1 MPLEPG
7 ETEAIVHAIADNMN
21 PVVTELDSRLTAV
34 ELRIANIEPRIAG
47 QVGAQME
54 PKSEDDAPAADTAR
68 VEALEAAVGEM
79 FGAYGELRDAY
90 NQMAAVVQSQ
100 SAALLKVLAG
110 EGDEGVWREFVLREA
125 IGAGVGVAEYAKVVQ
140 AAKYAAAEA
149 VEADG

>member
-1 MPLEPG
+1 MEPG

-54 PKSEDDAPAADTAR
+54 PKAADHDEVGMVER
-68 VEALEAAVGEM
+68 VSALEAAVGEM

-100 SAALLKVLAG
+100 SVALLRVLAG

-125 IGAGVGVAEYAKVVQ
+125 IGAGVGMSEYAKAVQ
-140 AAKYAAAEA
+140 GMKAAT
-149 VEADG
+149 VETEG

>member
-1 MPLEPG
+1 MLEPG

-54 PKSEDDAPAADTAR
+54 PKAPEVESIDEAR
-68 VEALEAAVGEM
+68 ITALEAAVGEM
-79 FGAYGELRDAY
+79 FGAFTELRDAY

-100 SAALLKVLAG
+100 STALLRVLAG
-110 EGDEGVWREFVLREA
+110 EGDEGVWRDFVVREA
-125 IGAGVGVAEYAKVVQ
+125 VGAGVGVAEYAK
-140 AAKYAAAEA
+140 AAKAAKTDAE
-149 VEADG
+149 VEG

>member
-1 MPLEPG
+1 MLEPG

-54 PKSEDDAPAADTAR
+54 PRSESPVDMAR

-79 FGAYGELRDAY
+79 YGAYGELLDAY

-100 SAALLKVLAG
+100 SMALLRVLAG
-110 EGDEGVWREFVLREA
+110 EGDEGVWREFVVREA
-125 IGAGVGVAEYAKVVQ
+125 VGAGVGVAEYAK
-140 AAKYAAAEA
+140 AAKAAKTDAE
-149 VEADG
+149 VEG

>member
-1 MPLEPG
+1 MALEQG
-7 ETEAIVHAIADNMN
+7 EVLGIVNAISEQMN
-21 PVVTELDSRLTAV
+21 PVVGELDSRLTAV

-54 PKSEDDAPAADTAR
+54 PEAADHDEVGMVER
-68 VEALEAAVGEM
+68 VSALEAAVGEM

-100 SAALLKVLAG
+100 SMALLRVLAG

-125 IGAGVGVAEYAKVVQ
+125 IGAGINVAEYATAAR
-140 AAKYAAAEA
+140 AAKAAT

>member
-1 MPLEPG
+1 MLEPG

-54 PKSEDDAPAADTAR
+54 PKAPEVESITEAR
-68 VEALEAAVGEM
+68 ITALEAAVGEM

-100 SAALLKVLAG
+100 SMALLRVLAG

-125 IGAGVGVAEYAKVVQ
+125 IGAGVGVSEYAKVVQ
-140 AAKYAAAEA
+140 AAKATAQEAE
-149 VEADG
+149 G

>member
-1 MPLEPG
+1 MLEPG

-54 PKSEDDAPAADTAR
+54 PKAPDDVGPVDMDR
-68 VEALEAAVGEM
+68 MHALEAAVGEM

-90 NQMAAVVQSQ
+90 NQMAGVVQSQ
-100 SAALLKVLAG
+100 SVALLRVLAG
-110 EGDEGVWREFVLREA
+110 DGDEGVWREFVLREA
-125 IGAGVGVAEYAKVVQ
+125 IGAGINVAEYATAAR
-140 AAKYAAAEA
+140 AAKATAQ
-149 VEADG
+149 EADR

>member
-1 MPLEPG
+1 MLEPG

-54 PKSEDDAPAADTAR
+54 PKAADHDEVGMVER
-68 VEALEAAVGEM
+68 VSALEAAVGEM

-100 SAALLKVLAG
+100 SVALLKVLAG
-110 EGDEGVWREFVLREA
+110 DGDEGVWREFVLREA
-125 IGAGVGVAEYAKVVQ
+125 IGAGVGVSEYAKAMK
-140 AAKYAAAEA
+140 AAT
-149 VEADG
+149 VEAEG

>member
-1 MPLEPG
+1 MLEPG

-54 PKSEDDAPAADTAR
+54 PKAADHDEVGMVER
-68 VEALEAAVGEM
+68 VSALEAAVGEM

-100 SAALLKVLAG
+100 SVALLRVLAG

-125 IGAGVGVAEYAKVVQ
+125 IGAGVGMSEYAKAVQ
-140 AAKYAAAEA
+140 GMKAAT
-149 VEADG
+149 VETEG

>member
-1 MPLEPG
+1 MLEPG

-47 QVGAQME
+47 QVGAQMQ
-54 PKSEDDAPAADTAR
+54 PKAPEVESIDEAR
-68 VEALEAAVGEM
+68 ITALEAAVGEM

-100 SAALLKVLAG
+100 STALLRVLAG
-110 EGDEGVWREFVLREA
+110 DGDEGVWRDFVVREA
-125 IGAGVGVAEYAKVVQ
+125 VGAGVGVAEYAK
-140 AAKYAAAEA
+140 AAKAAKTDAE
-149 VEADG
+149 VEG

>member
-1 MPLEPG
+1 MLEPG

-54 PKSEDDAPAADTAR
+54 PKAPEVESITEAR
-68 VEALEAAVGEM
+68 ITALEAAVGEM

-90 NQMAAVVQSQ
+90 NQMAGVVQSQ
-100 SAALLKVLAG
+100 SVALLKVLAG

-125 IGAGVGVAEYAKVVQ
+125 IGAGVGVSEYAKAMK
-140 AAKYAAAEA
+140 AAT

>member
-1 MPLEPG
+1 MLEPG

-54 PKSEDDAPAADTAR
+54 PRSEDDTPTVDMAR

-100 SAALLKVLAG
+100 SVALLKVLAG
-110 EGDEGVWREFVLREA
+110 DGDEGVWREFVLREA
-125 IGAGVGVAEYAKVVQ
+125 IGAGINVAEYATAAR
-140 AAKYAAAEA
+140 AAKATAQEAE
-149 VEADG
+149 G

>member
-1 MPLEPG
+1 MLEPG

-47 QVGAQME
+47 QVGAQMQ
-54 PKSEDDAPAADTAR
+54 PKAPEVESIDEAR
-68 VEALEAAVGEM
+68 ITALEAAVGEM

-100 SAALLKVLAG
+100 STALLRVLAG
-110 EGDEGVWREFVLREA
+110 EGDEGVWRDFVVREA
-125 IGAGVGVAEYAKVVQ
+125 VGAGVGVAEYAK
-140 AAKYAAAEA
+140 AAKAAKTDAE
-149 VEADG
+149 VEG

>member
-1 MPLEPG
+1 MLEPG

-54 PKSEDDAPAADTAR
+54 PTSPTSVDATR

-90 NQMAAVVQSQ
+90 NQMAGVVQSQ
-100 SAALLKVLAG
+100 SVALLRVLAG

-125 IGAGVGVAEYAKVVQ
+125 IGAGINVAEYATAAR
-140 AAKYAAAEA
+140 AAKATAQ
-149 VEADG
+149 EADR

>member
-1 MPLEPG
+1 MLEPG

-47 QVGAQME
+47 QVGAQMQ
-54 PKSEDDAPAADTAR
+54 PKVEDAGPGVDEQR
-68 VEALEAAVGEM
+68 VAALEAAVGEM
-79 FGAYGELRDAY
+79 FGAVTELRDAY
-90 NQMAAVVQSQ
+90 NQMAGVVQSQ

-125 IGAGVGVAEYAKVVQ
+125 IGAGINVAEYATAAR
-140 AAKYAAAEA
+140 AAKATAQET
-149 VEADG
+149 DG

>member
-1 MPLEPG
+1 MLEPG

-54 PKSEDDAPAADTAR
+54 PRSESPVDMAR

-79 FGAYGELRDAY
+79 YGAYGELLDAY
-90 NQMAAVVQSQ
+90 NSMAGVVQSQ
-100 SAALLKVLAG
+100 SMALLRVLAG
-110 EGDEGVWREFVLREA
+110 EGDEGVWRDFVVREA
-125 IGAGVGVAEYAKVVQ
+125 VGAGVGVAEYAK
-140 AAKYAAAEA
+140 AAKAAKTDAE
-149 VEADG
+149 VEG

>member
-1 MPLEPG
+1 MLEPG

-21 PVVTELDSRLTAV
+21 PVVTELDGRLTAV

-54 PKSEDDAPAADTAR
+54 PKAPEVESITEAR
-68 VEALEAAVGEM
+68 ITALEAAVGEM

-125 IGAGVGVAEYAKVVQ
+125 VGAGVGVAEYAKAMK
-140 AAKYAAAEA
+140 AAA
-149 VEADG
+149 VEAEG